1 MSILGPNTG
10 AGAAAARQRAFPLGQ
25 DISYVITEIKSV
37 EAARA
42 LPPGSVVGDL
52 HGGLTF
58 SDAVACA
65 LEARSHRGW
74 HEMESSPGIVWTII
88 VLNR

>member
-1 MSILGPNTG
+1 MKPAFSLGRDMSAVVTVV
-10 AGAAAARQRAFPLGQ
+10 
-25 DISYVITEIKSV
+25 STV

-42 LPPGSVVGDL
+42 LPPGTAVGDA

-58 SDAVACA
+58 SDAVASA
-65 LEARSHRGW
+65 LEARSYGGW
-74 HEMESSPGIVWTII
+74 HEIEAAPGAYWTII